1 MPNIAADELR
11 MERFNLIYEAL
22 QSMLTE
28 KYMPSYPVVLHIYGQ
43 VSDLSM
49 FKSKDSND
57 KILNVDL
64 CQLLQYH

>member
-49 FKSKDSND
+49 FQS
-57 KILNVDL
+57 
-64 CQLLQYH
+64 